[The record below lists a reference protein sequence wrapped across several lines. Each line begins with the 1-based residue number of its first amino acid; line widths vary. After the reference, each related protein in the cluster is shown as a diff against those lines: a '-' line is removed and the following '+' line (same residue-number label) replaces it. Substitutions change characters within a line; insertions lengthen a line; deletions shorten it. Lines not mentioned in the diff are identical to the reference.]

1 MTFRHAVQAVTTI
14 VAQLSSAKRI
24 CRELESVGLN
34 TAFQVLRQ
42 PSFKL
47 PWQQGPLSPL
57 FTGKLVAQTVG
68 GLQSMPSMPRIGLQ
82 DVSNPAVQV
91 ISVRE
96 NALSKLAGSHK
107 FAKRRIAASRFYISD
122 DDLRI
127 RAIQAAYLFRSR
139 WYSTHESNWNAVET
153 SIFTEA
159 ILHLDGCGT

>member
-1 MTFRHAVQAVTTI
+1 
-14 VAQLSSAKRI
+14 
-24 CRELESVGLN
+24 
-34 TAFQVLRQ
+34 
-42 PSFKL
+42 L

-127 RAIQAAYLFRSR
+127 RALEQYKQLICSDLDGTALTKATGTLLKRASSLKRFFI
-139 WYSTHESNWNAVET
+139 WMAVERD
-153 SIFTEA
+153 SSCFRPTEDD
-159 ILHLDGCGT
+159 L